1 MEKYRNHYLQHSS
14 RLAEMEINM
23 HGNPLVILSAHMP
36 HDASAEIERLAA
48 WEEMSNRTRGI
59 SHNKNVVA
67 LGDFNAA
74 IHARRTG
81 EEECLGPHVWGK
93 AMVFL
98 REKELLPESM
108 NRSILID
115 LLKEHGIRCMNTY
128 FQKPNNKKT
137 TYRHMWA
144 TGVQGPWDTDRYSE
158 LDLCL
163 VSGRWANS
171 VKNVESYSFTNVNTD
186 HLALNV
192 NT

>member
-1 MEKYRNHYLQHSS
+1 
-14 RLAEMEINM
+14 M

-115 LLKEHGIRCMNTY
+115 LLKDHGIRCMNTY
-128 FQKPNNKKT
+128 FQKPNNKKQL
-137 TYRHMWA
+137 
-144 TGVQGPWDTDRYSE
+144 TGTCGQQVCKDPGIQIDT
-158 LDLCL
+158 
-163 VSGRWANS
+163 AN
-171 VKNVESYSFTNVNTD
+171 
-186 HLALNV
+186 
-192 NT
+192 